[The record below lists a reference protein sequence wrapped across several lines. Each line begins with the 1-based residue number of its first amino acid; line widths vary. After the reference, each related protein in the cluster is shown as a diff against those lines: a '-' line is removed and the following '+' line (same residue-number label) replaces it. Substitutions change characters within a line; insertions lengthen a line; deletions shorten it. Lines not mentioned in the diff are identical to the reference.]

1 MKVLGLLIVIAIV
14 VMGYCMYNPIVVDSA
29 DFTNSQK
36 GKSSSSD
43 CKGPFGIDSQK
54 ILNDGRHPEY
64 QIAIV
69 TKIDLEK
76 NDDGTWYVDNCKG
89 WTAGNPVSI
98 FFTSPYPQ
106 RSDLKEGDFIGF
118 SGRFISV
125 ELGGSEEF
133 STYGS
138 ARIVENIS
146 SQSDRCKVVGIR
158 RLSIPSKSIPIY
170 AEKKDFVRVTGV
182 IIALQVIENEDPEPD
197 NPSDYLIAEAVM
209 KCADGKLYTAGFM
222 LNNEFVKALA
232 TVITTEGLSVLKREN
247 IQLGYEHVNLPA
259 QDAFGEGD
267 VITVTQTA
275 SDNGFQ
281 KFNAYYKSR

>member
-14 VMGYCMYNPIVVDSA
+14 VMGYCVYNPMVVDSA

-36 GKSSSSD
+36 GKSSLSD

-54 ILNDGRHPEY
+54 ILNDGRDPEY
-64 QIAIV
+64 EIAIV

-76 NDDGTWYVDNCKG
+76 NDDGTWYVENCKG
-89 WTAGNPVSI
+89 MTVGIPVYI

-118 SGRFISV
+118 SG
-125 ELGGSEEF
+125 EQGGSEEF
-133 STYGS
+133 STYVS

-158 RLSIPSKSIPIY
+158 RLSIPSKSLTGFPLM

-182 IIALQVIENEDPEPD
+182 IIALKVIKNEDPEPD

-209 KCADGKLYTAGFM
+209 KCADGKLYVASFRF
-222 LNNEFVKALA
+222 NNLMAQ
-232 TVITTEGLSVLKREN
+232 VIMADEKGLWVARRMN

-267 VITVTQTA
+267 VVTVTQTRSA
-275 SDNGFQ
+275 DGFQ
-281 KFNAYYKSR
+281 NFAAYYKSR

>member
-14 VMGYCMYNPIVVDSA
+14 FMGYCMYNPIVVDSA

-76 NDDGTWYVDNCKG
+76 NDDGTWYVDNCKV
-89 WTAGNPVSI
+89 WTAGNPTFI

-197 NPSDYLIAEAVM
+197 YPSDYLIAEAVM
-209 KCADGKLYTAGFM
+209 KCADGKLYVVSFM
-222 LNNEFVKALA
+222 LNNLIVPKIMANE
-232 TVITTEGLSVLKREN
+232 ESLSVARKMN
-247 IQLGYEHVNLPA
+247 IRLGYEHVNLPA

-267 VITVTQTA
+267 VVTVTQTFSA
-275 SDNGFQ
+275 IAGFQ
-281 KFNAYYKSR
+281 RFAAYYKSR

>member
-54 ILNDGRHPEY
+54 ILNDGRDPEY

-89 WTAGNPVSI
+89 WTAGNPTFI

-118 SGRFISV
+118 SGRFISA
-125 ELGGSEEF
+125 EMGGSEVS

-158 RLSIPSKSIPIY
+158 RLSIPSKSIPII

-209 KCADGKLYTAGFM
+209 KCADGKLYTASFM
-222 LNNEFVKALA
+222 LNNKFVKAIA
-232 TVITTEGLSVLKREN
+232 TVITTEGLSVLKRKN

-267 VITVTQTA
+267 VITVTQTL
-275 SDNGFQ
+275 SDNEFQ
-281 KFNAYYKSR
+281 RFHAYYKSR